1 MTDDHPARLVTL
13 QRHLLESQQRHPRST
28 GELSVP
34 LTQLA
39 CAGKSFAHVLG
50 RAPLVGRLGP
60 AAGTNV
66 QGEVRFPV
74 AIGGRVEVARFNEFM
89 GSGA

>member
-1 MTDDHPARLVTL
+1 MDDHPARLVTL
-13 QRHLLESQQRHPRST
+13 QRHILESQKRHARST

-39 CAGKSFAHVLG
+39 YAGKSFAHALG

-66 QGEVRFPV
+66 QGEGRVPLTM
-74 AIGGRVEVARFNEFM
+74 GGRVEVARVDEFM